1 MLLVNKALWNPQL
14 VTAVCNVLGNTQ
26 CDSKEHPNCSSLVFL
41 SSISRK
47 PELALIIEE
56 GFVPRMV
63 VYPNSYRMEKDR
75 FSLKGICSDFDLRF
89 EEVEDDDL

>member
-14 VTAVCNVLGNTQ
+14 VTQ

-47 PELALIIEE
+47 PELELIIEE